1 MSCQKIP
8 QKNSVLCWVIGN
20 PSIGIIVIT
29 VGQFSAFLGMI
40 FCRFKLLLFVLKYSL
55 EEFKQTI
62 PNMAIVGDEE
72 VFQSLLFLLGNLEH
86 EDFFSFVEC
95 KYATIIT
102 IEAAYRGANPKGLH
116 IKK

>member
-1 MSCQKIP
+1 MLGNWQPIHWYNCHHRRTIFRFSGHDFPSFLATTIRFE
-8 QKNSVLCWVIGN
+8 IG
-20 PSIGIIVIT
+20 
-29 VGQFSAFLGMI
+29 
-40 FCRFKLLLFVLKYSL
+40 RYSL

-62 PNMAIVGDEE
+62 PNTAIVGDEE